1 MKRHTS
7 SSRRH
12 SRQSVLEVRVMSPR
26 LAWIGC
32 LKWAG
37 RLAKIVCVLGLL
49 AGLGWGAWC
58 GIEKAFLKNPD
69 FRLRVITLNPN
80 PVIDELGVATAAGI
94 NLARNP
100 SLFDID
106 AQDVCRKLKNLPA
119 IADAHVERQMP
130 GTLAVSVVTRTPV
143 AWIVSPGLPA
153 TRHAG
158 SLLVDH
164 AGVAYPC
171 PDRQVESFATLPL
184 IELPSSGES
193 PLKAGDKIR
202 QPELEHCCLLLDAAR
217 TADPDAMQWIESVK
231 QVNEWSLLLV
241 TRQGTAAT
249 FGLSDHARQIE
260 SLRAALDH
268 AGDKGYLI
276 STINLIP
283 KYNIPI
289 TLRAEPAARGERA
302 ARPSAEEASHARAE
316 TPAAEKRAE
325 TRAPVQ
331 PSTSQ
336 GDATPAPRAK
346 PTAAHAEA
354 TPPRAK
360 SSSSHAEATPPRAK
374 PVAARAEATASR
386 VKSSSSRAESSP
398 PRAKPVVSRAEGA
411 PPRAIPLAIQDP
423 VRGPAARRTRDSSPQ
438 RN

>member
-1 MKRHTS
+1 MKRHS
-7 SSRRH
+7 SPPRRR
-12 SRQSVLEVRVMSPR
+12 SRQSVLQVRVMTPR
-26 LAWIGC
+26 LVWFGC

-37 RLAKIVCVLGLL
+37 TLTKILCVLGLL

-58 GIEKAFLKNPD
+58 GIQKAFLKNPD

-94 NLARNP
+94 NLALNP
-100 SLFDID
+100 SLFDVD
-106 AQDVCRKLKNLPA
+106 VQDVCQKLKNLPA
-119 IADAHVERQMP
+119 IADAHVERHLP

-143 AWIVSPGLPA
+143 AWLASPGLTPP
-153 TRHAG
+153 RHVG

-171 PDRQVESFATLPL
+171 PDRQLESFAALPL
-184 IELPSSGES
+184 IELPLASEG

-202 QPELEHCCLLLDAAR
+202 QPELEHCRQLLDAAR
-217 TADPDAMQWIESVK
+217 AADPDAMQWIESVK

-249 FGLSDHARQIE
+249 FGLGDHARQIE

-276 STINLIP
+276 DTINLIP

-289 TLRAEPAARGERA
+289 TLHAEPAARGDRA
-302 ARPSAEEASHARAE
+302 ARPLAEPFAEGRRAEARAPAE
-316 TPAAEKRAE
+316 TTAAGRRAE
-325 TRAPVQ
+325 ARAPAE
-331 PSTSQ
+331 TTAA
-336 GDATPAPRAK
+336 GRRAEARAPAETTAAHGETAPPRAK
-346 PTAAHAEA
+346 PVSAHAESA
-354 TPPRAK
+354 SPRGK
-360 SSSSHAEATPPRAK
+360 SAAGRVESTPPRAK
-374 PVAARAEATASR
+374 PVAARADA
-386 VKSSSSRAESSP
+386 
-398 PRAKPVVSRAEGA
+398 A
-411 PPRAIPLAIQDP
+411 PPRAIPLVIQDP
-423 VRGPAARRTRDSSPQ
+423 PRGSPARRTRDSGTN